1 LNVKPG
7 LRAGNIPLYNQWD
20 SDMRLMFGR
29 PHLCSC
35 VQRKLREGDWLDGDW
50 LDLTLSDKCRGNDV
64 IDRDSTD
71 NAVEP
76 KRVDGAT
83 EC

>member
-1 LNVKPG
+1 
-7 LRAGNIPLYNQWD
+7 
-20 SDMRLMFGR
+20 MRLMFGR
-29 PHLCSC
+29 PHLCSS
-35 VQRKLREGDWLDGDW
+35 VQRKLREGDW

-64 IDRDSTD
+64 IDCDSTD
-71 NAVEP
+71 DAVEP